1 MSWTDWLTA
10 AQPKIKGTWHLHNA
24 LLEQQPNI
32 ALDCF
37 FLFSSAGAISGQFG
51 QANYNAGNTFLDSF
65 VSYRHQLGLPASSL
79 SIGVMGDVGYVAENA
94 ETGDALRATGQWFNT
109 EPDLLECIELALK
122 RSQPAPLEIGAQS
135 GGGGGGGRRM
145 AQKAQLGMGLKSN
158 IPITSPACRVLWRK
172 DRRMLVY
179 RNLEAQQDSSAA
191 ARSGSPSSSN
201 DQVAQFIR
209 EASAN
214 MAMLKGPDTAEFLAR
229 EIGKTL
235 LAFMMKSD
243 SDLDL
248 GAPLATVG
256 IDSLISVELRS
267 WMRRWVG
274 AELTTLEIMRC
285 ENLRA
290 LGVAAQGKLVEKY
303 KSRA

>member
-1 MSWTDWLTA
+1 
-10 AQPKIKGTWHLHNA
+10 
-24 LLEQQPNI
+24 
-32 ALDCF
+32 
-37 FLFSSAGAISGQFG
+37 
-51 QANYNAGNTFLDSF
+51 
-65 VSYRHQLGLPASSL
+65 
-79 SIGVMGDVGYVAENA
+79 MGDVGYVAENP

-122 RSQPAPLEIGAQS
+122 RSQPAPTEGWNS
-135 GGGGGGGRRM
+135 ERRV
-145 AQKAQLGMGLKSN
+145 QKAQLAMGLKSN
-158 IPITSPACRVLWRK
+158 VPITSPSCRVVWRK
-172 DRRMLVY
+172 DPRMLVY
-179 RNLEAQQDSSAA
+179 RNLEAQDSSVPT
-191 ARSGSPSSSN
+191 GNPSSSN
-201 DQVAQFIR
+201 DQVSQFVR

-214 MAMLKGPDTAEFLAR
+214 MALLKGPETAEFLAK

-248 GAPLATVG
+248 TAPLATVG

-285 ENLRA
+285 ENIQA

-303 KSRA
+303 QSRA